1 MRILWH
7 ATARND
13 LVALRRYIAD
23 DDPQAAAEVAARIRG
38 AVRSLSIHP
47 YLGRSGRVADT
58 RELVITNTPY
68 LVAYAVDGDD
78 VLILAV
84 IHGARRWPERFPGR

>member
-1 MRILWH
+1 MRIIWH
-7 ATARND
+7 ETARND
-13 LVALRRYIAD
+13 LIALRRYIAND
-23 DDPQAAAEVAARIRG
+23 NPQAAAEVAARIRG

-47 YLGRSGRVADT
+47 YLGRPGRVADT
-58 RELVITNTPY
+58 RELVITQTSY

-84 IHGARRWPERFPGR
+84 IHGARRWPDRFPDQ